1 MSSSVVIFS
10 ISLQISS
17 HSLMWRSRI
26 SIISCVCMVIHRGW
40 ILIYW
45 FIDHWKLKDRIIH
58 FVAPPLLCRSISM
71 ILNILRSLTVN
82 SHKIWTMFVFFNMF
96 PQDWTISLLFGHL
109 IIETVQLQGY
119 LWLMIW
125 WLLKSW
131 SWLLRE
137 ESITVAWVIIRRII
151 ERIWRV

>member
-1 MSSSVVIFS
+1 
-10 ISLQISS
+10 
-17 HSLMWRSRI
+17 
-26 SIISCVCMVIHRGW
+26 
-40 ILIYW
+40 
-45 FIDHWKLKDRIIH
+45 
-58 FVAPPLLCRSISM
+58 
-71 ILNILRSLTVN
+71 
-82 SHKIWTMFVFFNMF
+82 MFVFFNMF